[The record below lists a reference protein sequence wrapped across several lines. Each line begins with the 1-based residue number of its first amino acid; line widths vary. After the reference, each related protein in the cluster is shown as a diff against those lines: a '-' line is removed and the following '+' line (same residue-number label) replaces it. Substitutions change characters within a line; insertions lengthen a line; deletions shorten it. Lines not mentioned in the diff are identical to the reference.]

1 MKTQI
6 AVQGDAEKKTR
17 VKSSLIKNTKWLK
30 TKDGATTYSYMVR
43 SISNRAAKDELT
55 NALKKKKLEV
65 SVLSKNLCF
74 KATGEKI
81 SSYIIAVDS
90 SQFSTA
96 FPSITTKATNVNFFA
111 SKETADTAE

>member
-1 MKTQI
+1 MKTQT
-6 AVQGDAEKKTR
+6 ALQADPEKKTR

-30 TKDGATTYSYMVR
+30 TKDGMTTYSYMVR

-65 SVLSKNLCF
+65 AVLSKNLCF

-90 SQFSTA
+90 NQFSTA
-96 FPSITTKATNVNFFA
+96 FPLITTKATNINFSSQA
-111 SKETADTAE
+111 QEAEEK